1 MQAGDLKAGSL
12 TMPIA
17 IHASREFAKRYRCQL
32 SLAGEKVAQAGR
44 LDAWSAHFVRIGRN
58 PLVVMMN
65 DASLW
70 AILIPAT
77 GLTTLE
83 KLLPVFL
90 ERVAG
95 VWGAH
100 GVAFDSMNQSLAF
113 FPRSNRSL
121 IGSMNEAIFSI
132 RCEEEMARDGGRPMD
147 WTQMEARLNRM
158 PYGAMKYAYP
168 REMLAAALAKDG

>member
-1 MQAGDLKAGSL
+1 
-12 TMPIA
+12 MPIA

-32 SLAGEKVAQAGR
+32 SLAGEKVEQPGR
-44 LDAWSAHFVRIGRN
+44 LDAWSAHFVRIGRI
-58 PLVVMMN
+58 PMVVMMN

>member
-1 MQAGDLKAGSL
+1 
-12 TMPIA
+12 MPIA

-32 SLAGEKVAQAGR
+32 SLSGEKVVQAGR
-44 LDAWSAHFVRIGRN
+44 LDSWSAHFVRIGRN

-90 ERVAG
+90 ERVSG

-121 IGSMNEAIFSI
+121 IGSMNEAIFHI

-147 WTQMEARLNRM
+147 WTKMEHRLNRM
-158 PYGAMKYAYP
+158 PYGSMNYQFP
-168 REMLAAALAKDG
+168 TERLAALLHPGG